1 MAPSERGL
9 SKIYLIFDWGRE
21 CVDTVS
27 PSVIFALQMQKC
39 QLPPRGSLRRSRAIA
54 IRKKLNP
61 SNSKLCTIPGSWF
74 CKPCRNFDPVSGC
87 GSGTAVPETLRNP
100 RWQVTYKACR

>member
-39 QLPPRGSLRRSRAIA
+39 QLPPRGSLRRSA
-54 IRKKLNP
+54 P
-61 SNSKLCTIPGSWF
+61 
-74 CKPCRNFDPVSGC
+74 
-87 GSGTAVPETLRNP
+87 
-100 RWQVTYKACR
+100 